1 MAPLLFLSA
10 LLAGATPASPMPS
23 AEAAARDARNGEVV
37 FSQYP
42 ARALAAGEQ
51 GAVNFKVTLDRDGY
65 ASACEVTHSS
75 GYPRLD
81 EETCQLILNRA
92 EFKGVRGPD
101 GRKVSTVAQGVVNW
115 RLPTAA
121 ATAAAPMTI
130 AAAAK
135 PEKKICR
142 RRLKTGSLA
151 DYERMCATKSDW
163 ERLSQ
168 RTREEWG
175 ALQGTLGSTHG
186 H

>member
-1 MAPLLFLSA
+1 VL
-10 LLAGATPASPMPS
+10 
-23 AEAAARDARNGEVV
+23 
-37 FSQYP
+37 
-42 ARALAAGEQ
+42 
-51 GAVNFKVTLDRDGY
+51 
-65 ASACEVTHSS
+65 
-75 GYPRLD
+75 
-81 EETCQLILNRA
+81 
-92 EFKGVRGPD
+92 
-101 GRKVSTVAQGVVNW
+101 
-115 RLPTAA
+115 
-121 ATAAAPMTI
+121 

-186 H
+186 Q